1 MGNWQRLQS
10 AGNVHR
16 DMKAVTI
23 SKVLIMLSFSL
34 KIIRNVGSSLVIP
47 VLIVLFMII
56 TFLIILDDLSS
67 ETFLIYMSAS
77 ACFKIW
83 KLLWCIPVKL
93 HGNNYNNIPHKLW
106 LWRLTYLSLPQ
117 LIIFHPHSLFSCC
130 RFKCIL
136 SRFSKSAVA
145 LSTFLDSRVG
155 YSYNGEA
162 CWTEWTEMKD
172 ILVSWHTILK

>member
-1 MGNWQRLQS
+1 
-10 AGNVHR
+10 
-16 DMKAVTI
+16 
-23 SKVLIMLSFSL
+23 MLSFSL
-34 KIIRNVGSSLVIP
+34 KIVRNGDSSLVIP

-67 ETFLIYMSAS
+67 ETFLIYVSAS

-83 KLLWCIPVKL
+83 KLLWCILVKL

-106 LWRLTYLSLPQ
+106 LWRLTYLSVPQ

-130 RFKCIL
+130 RFGCVFFGSQL
-136 SRFSKSAVA
+136 CSSY
-145 LSTFLDSRVG
+145 STFPHSRVG
-155 YSYNGEA
+155 YSYRGET
-162 CWTEWTEMKD
+162 CWSKWTEVKD